1 MPTVGL
7 VFKDQAVFC
16 PVHSPD
22 AQISKCIGGTFT
34 MNKAELVESVAAK
47 SGLTKKDSEKA
58 VAAVVDTIVAT
69 LAKGEK
75 VQLVGFGTFETR
87 VHKERTNIKPQTKKE
102 QVIPQTTVPAFKPGK
117 AFKDAVK

>member
-1 MPTVGL
+1 
-7 VFKDQAVFC
+7 
-16 PVHSPD
+16 
-22 AQISKCIGGTFT
+22 
-34 MNKAELVESVAAK
+34 MNKAELVEAVAEK

-58 VAAVVDTIVAT
+58 IAAVIDTVVAT

-87 VHKERTNIKPQTKKE
+87 VHKERTNINPQTKEK
-102 QVIPQTTVPAFKPGK
+102 QVIPATTVPAFKPGK

>member
-1 MPTVGL
+1 
-7 VFKDQAVFC
+7 
-16 PVHSPD
+16 
-22 AQISKCIGGTFT
+22 

-75 VQLVGFGTFETR
+75 VQLVGFGTFEAR
-87 VHKERTNIKPQTKKE
+87 ERAARTGINPQTKKK
-102 QVIPQTTVPAFKPGK
+102 IKIKATKVPAFKAGQGL
-117 AFKDAVK
+117 KDAIAK